1 MEAGPLQWPNVQPPT
16 LSKNSNNQKLTKE
29 SSVIAK
35 LTKLSQFTTA
45 QPRAETTLEK
55 TTRMAKDITEQEVNK
70 RQEKIARLRKARH
83 ENEAED
89 ATTNASEPRLLKNS
103 R

>member
-1 MEAGPLQWPNVQPPT
+1 VQPPT
-16 LSKNSNNQKLTKE
+16 SSKNSNDQKLIKE

-35 LTKLSQFTTA
+35 LTKLSQFTSA

-55 TTRMAKDITEQEVNK
+55 TTRMAKDIIEQEANK
-70 RQEKIARLRKARH
+70 RQEKMARLRKARH
-83 ENEAED
+83 ENEPED
-89 ATTNASEPRLLKNS
+89 ATTNASEPRLLKKS